1 MWTEKLEHFQ
11 LLHKLNLQII
21 FQIGNFWNFAGKEYP
36 ERSDE
41 RNTKVVYRLLGYN
54 RNRFPRENPE
64 RNTKVVC
71 LAATGNDSPERKPD
85 RIDERNT
92 KVVYRLL
99 GHNRKRLPGENTR
112 KNRWEIIQTVQKSVI
127 GCIKNLINVV

>member
-1 MWTEKLEHFQ
+1 MRETQRLSIVCWATT
-11 LLHKLNLQII
+11 
-21 FQIGNFWNFAGKEYP
+21 GNVAP
-36 ERSDE
+36 ERIPERIDD

-85 RIDERNT
+85 RIDER
-92 KVVYRLL
+92 
-99 GHNRKRLPGENTR
+99 
-112 KNRWEIIQTVQKSVI
+112 
-127 GCIKNLINVV
+127 